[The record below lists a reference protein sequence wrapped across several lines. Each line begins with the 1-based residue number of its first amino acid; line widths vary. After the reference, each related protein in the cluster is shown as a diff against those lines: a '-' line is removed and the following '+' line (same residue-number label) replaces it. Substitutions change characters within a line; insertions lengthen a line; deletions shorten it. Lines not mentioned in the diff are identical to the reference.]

1 MTMSVSSVRSASLTS
16 ATARSSSSAKVQ
28 PVVIETPSEQGSGVG
43 REIVPMIRPGRA
55 AVGDRGGDSCEDER
69 VPEKE
74 LPMTEPTPDPSI
86 DDTVPNA
93 AGSTGEPDTGSGGT
107 DAGGARGAASGAAAT
122 ATSILESL
130 RDAIDDLVDRAG
142 PTVKTYSA
150 KAADVAAT
158 AADKAAPLARKAGA
172 ATADASSTLAE
183 RSRGF
188 AADLRS
194 QLHAEGVDVDGGPAD
209 AGGQGLGSPPGPDEG
224 PGEPRRRHDPGGLT
238 PGMSVRPI
246 VLLGDPRL

>member
-93 AGSTGEPDTGSGGT
+93 AGSPGEPDTRSRGT
-107 DAGGARGAASGAAAT
+107 DAGGARGAAAT

-142 PTVKTYSA
+142 PTVRTYS
-150 KAADVAAT
+150 
-158 AADKAAPLARKAGA
+158 
-172 ATADASSTLAE
+172 
-183 RSRGF
+183 
-188 AADLRS
+188 
-194 QLHAEGVDVDGGPAD
+194 
-209 AGGQGLGSPPGPDEG
+209 
-224 PGEPRRRHDPGGLT
+224 
-238 PGMSVRPI
+238 
-246 VLLGDPRL
+246 

>member
-130 RDAIDDLVDRAG
+130 RDAIDDRAG
-142 PTVKTYSA
+142 PPAKTYPA

-183 RSRGF
+183 
-188 AADLRS
+188 
-194 QLHAEGVDVDGGPAD
+194 
-209 AGGQGLGSPPGPDEG
+209 
-224 PGEPRRRHDPGGLT
+224 
-238 PGMSVRPI
+238 
-246 VLLGDPRL
+246 